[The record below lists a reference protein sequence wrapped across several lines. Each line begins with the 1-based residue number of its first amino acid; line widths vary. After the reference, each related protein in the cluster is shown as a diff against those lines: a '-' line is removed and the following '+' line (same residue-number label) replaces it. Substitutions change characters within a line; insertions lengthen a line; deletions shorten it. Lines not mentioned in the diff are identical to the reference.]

1 MYSMMFGS
9 ATEKIIFAFPQHCVQ
24 FLLLRKSSNSYKK
37 PSVGGE
43 RDIFI
48 LILILLLSCSRNA
61 SQQITLTI

>member
-1 MYSMMFGS
+1 MYSMMFGP

-24 FLLLRKSSNSYKK
+24 FLRKSSNSYKK

-48 LILILLLSCSRNA
+48 LILILLLSYSRNA